1 MSGVTRPAAYFSL
14 SLPVV
19 FWLLASSLAQRP
31 TEACLPFRARLGK
44 NVEEISAA
52 PEHLFPGA
60 GPDAGGARRGGAVA
74 HNPEDSNQK
83 TRKRFSK
90 SRGGH
95 GGACG
100 AGTTPNSRT
109 RSGRPLVGCELA
121 STKPP
126 GTSTPRRI
134 FTLHLGIKKEP
145 ANGRL
150 FQFSLRTG
158 NLWGTVR
165 CGLSTRMNYRRGCWH

>member
-95 GGACG
+95 GGACDSRDHPQQSDAQRTPISG
-100 AGTTPNSRT
+100 LRASEYQASWNLDATTDLHPAPGHKERAGQWP
-109 RSGRPLVGCELA
+109 
-121 STKPP
+121 
-126 GTSTPRRI
+126 
-134 FTLHLGIKKEP
+134 TLSVFPSHRKSI
-145 ANGRL
+145 
-150 FQFSLRTG
+150 
-158 NLWGTVR
+158 
-165 CGLSTRMNYRRGCWH
+165 